1 MRKHTVNV
9 YFTLYGIINCHL
21 ILNNIM
27 KSMNIIDEYS
37 GNEFIIAQAPGLSVN
52 ERALFFVQ
60 SPRYGTSLPCDQWL
74 CYYSKQNEI
83 VDLEEWSN
91 REEENQTD
99 VYAVKIKKSRV
110 LLPENLTPSTDNLG
124 LFANG
129 AMKIDPLRQTPN
141 ARFTT
146 SLRNCWNNGVR
157 ISLSSTK
164 IIHSGEEVI
173 ISYGKAYTD
182 HLMAH
187 ILSTSQ

>member
-1 MRKHTVNV
+1 
-9 YFTLYGIINCHL
+9 
-21 ILNNIM
+21 M
-27 KSMNIIDEYS
+27 KSMKFIDEYS

-91 REEENQTD
+91 REEENPAD

-110 LLPENLTPSTDNLG
+110 LLPENLTPSADNLG

-129 AMKIDPLRQTPN
+129 AMKIDPLRQAPN

-146 SLRNCWNNGVR
+146 SLRACWNNGVR
-157 ISLSSTK
+157 ISLRSTK
-164 IIHSGEEVI
+164 IIHSGDEVI

-182 HLMAH
+182 HLINH
-187 ILSTSQ
+187 ILETNR